1 MDKRKIA
8 FFIDDDPDFLELI
21 KEAVQHPN
29 FEIKTLH
36 VDNGYHAIDEIIKTG
51 PDVLFI
57 DFYLPR
63 INGSQIL
70 PVIQYIEAFSDLPVY
85 FITGFS
91 KEKIAPFINQNSHYS
106 GVLTKSNHLREEI
119 LQILE
124 NVDKLAA

>member
-1 MDKRKIA
+1 MDNRKVA
-8 FFIDDDPDFLELI
+8 FFGDDDPDFLTLI
-21 KEAVQHPN
+21 QEGIQHPH

-36 VDNGYHAIDEIIKTG
+36 VNNGYHAIDEIIKIG

-70 PVIQYIEAFSDLPVY
+70 PVIQYIQSLSDLPVY

-91 KEKIAPFINQNSHYS
+91 KDKIIPLINKTSQYS
-106 GVLTKSNHLREEI
+106 GILTKSDHLREEI
-119 LQILE
+119 LKILE
-124 NVDKLAA
+124 DVDKLAA